1 MSKITFSTFFCL
13 CFCLCGWAQAG
24 QVIEVYVSIPPQK
37 YFVEKIGGQYVKTR
51 VMIEPGEIPE
61 TFAPS
66 PRKLAALAQADIYF
80 RMNISLEKIW
90 ISSIRDT
97 SENLKIID
105 CCRDLLAEAAPP
117 TAAPPTA
124 APPTAAPPTAA
135 PPTAAPPAATPPAAA
150 PPTAAP
156 PAAAPPA
163 ATPPAA
169 APPTAAPP
177 AAAPPAAAP
186 PAAAPPTAAPPAATP
201 PAAAPPAAAP
211 PAAAPPAA
219 APPAATPPAAAPPA
233 AAPPAAAPP
242 AAAPPTA
249 APPAADLDDDFHVW
263 TDPNN
268 AIRIANLIKRELIN
282 IDPARARTY
291 EDNFR
296 EFEKKLEELDRFIR
310 AKLEHRRTSY
320 FLVGHASWGHY
331 AAAYGLKQLAV
342 EEGNGYVG
350 PGALSEII
358 RMARRE
364 KIQTVF
370 VQDQINPSIS
380 QSLADEIGAD
390 LISLDPLAED
400 YINNL
405 KDVTFKISRAIQ

>member
-1 MSKITFSTFFCL
+1 MSKITFFTFFCL
-13 CFCLCGWAQAG
+13 CFCLCGSAQAG
-24 QVIEVYVSIPPQK
+24 QVVEVYVSIPPQK
-37 YFVEKIGGQYVKTR
+37 YFVEKIGGQYVKTH

-66 PRKLAALAQADIYF
+66 PRKLAALAQADLYF

-105 CCRDLLAEAAPP
+105 CCRDLLAEAAH
-117 TAAPPTA
+117 
-124 APPTAAPPTAA
+124 
-135 PPTAAPPAATPPAAA
+135 PAAKRPA
-150 PPTAAP
+150 
-156 PAAAPPA
+156 
-163 ATPPAA
+163 
-169 APPTAAPP
+169 
-177 AAAPPAAAP
+177 
-186 PAAAPPTAAPPAATP
+186 
-201 PAAAPPAAAP
+201 
-211 PAAAPPAA
+211 
-219 APPAATPPAAAPPA
+219 
-233 AAPPAAAPP
+233 
-242 AAAPPTA
+242 A

-263 TDPNN
+263 TNPNN

-291 EDNFR
+291 KDNFR
-296 EFEKKLEELDRFIR
+296 EFEKKLGELDRFIR
-310 AKLEHRRTSY
+310 AELEHRRTSY

-342 EEGNGYVG
+342 EKGNGYVG

-364 KIQTVF
+364 KIQTLF

-405 KDVTFKISRAIQ
+405 KDVTFKISQAIQ